1 MGTGKKNP
9 SKSARADMRTLTA
22 PRIELIIDRRKY
34 VAVPEED
41 YERLIGSSMP
51 ALPPADSKGNRDAV
65 KFAEAS
71 IARNIVKRREAAGL
85 SQKELAKAAGIR
97 AEVLNRAE
105 RGAVVPSTRTLT
117 KIDVALTKVGRRC

>member
-1 MGTGKKNP
+1 M
-9 SKSARADMRTLTA
+9 STLIA
-22 PRIELIIDRRKY
+22 PRIEVIIDQRRY

-41 YERLIGSSMP
+41 YERLMGGSMP
-51 ALPPADSKGNRDAV
+51 SLPPADRKGSRDAV

-71 IARNIVKRREAAGL
+71 IARNIIKRREAAGL

-97 AEVLNRAE
+97 VEVLNRAE

-117 KIDVALTKVGRRC
+117 KIDVALARSTRRSKGKID